1 MALQQSH
8 VKTSNE
14 KFGGRQYFLDWVRIF
29 AFAFLIFYHAG
40 MMFVE
45 WEWHIESGHDSEF
58 LKSIMLLTSKWR
70 LDILF
75 IVSGVA
81 ISFMISKMS
90 LRRFVWQ
97 RIVKL
102 YIPLIFAIVVIVAP
116 QSYFEAVQKGVFEGS
131 FWQFWTSLYFSF
143 SWDERMIAPFPTF
156 NHMWYVLYLV
166 HYTIILLPLF
176 AYINSANGAAW
187 LLKVE
192 GWLAKGSRIVWL
204 PLVIYFVILLINGDY
219 NITHTLIDDSYGNSI
234 FIFALVMGVLFVR
247 MPSVW
252 DAFERNRY
260 LSLIIGLVGYGA
272 LLTIFHTP
280 RAMLPFD
287 GGEAWGK
294 IALVVKW
301 SWIALIIGFAKRHL
315 NYSNKVLRYCN
326 QLVYPFFIL
335 HQTVTI
341 ILGYYV
347 IDWGFSGIVE
357 YVIISIG
364 TFVIC
369 GLFYEILIKNINIL
383 RLLFGMKWRETGRQ
397 GLLAETQG

>member
-1 MALQQSH
+1 MALQQSQ

-29 AFAFLIFYHAG
+29 AFAFLIFYHTG
-40 MMFVE
+40 MMFVK
-45 WEWHIESGHDSEF
+45 WGWHIESGHDSEF
-58 LKSIMLLTSKWR
+58 LKSIMLLTSNWR

-81 ISFMISKMS
+81 ISFMISKMP
-90 LRRFVWQ
+90 LRYFIWQ
-97 RIVKL
+97 RMVKL
-102 YIPLIFAIVVIVAP
+102 YIPLIFAVVVIVAP

-131 FWQFWTSLYFSF
+131 FWQFWTSQYFSF

-176 AYINSANGAAW
+176 AFINSATGAAW

-192 GWLAKGSRIVWL
+192 GWLTKGSRIVWL
-204 PLVIYFVILLINGDY
+204 PMVIYFVILLINGDD
-219 NITHTLIDDSYGNSI
+219 NITHALIDDSYGNSI

-247 MPSVW
+247 MPSIW
-252 DAFERNRY
+252 DTFERNRY

-272 LLTIFHTP
+272 LLTIFYTP
-280 RAMLPFD
+280 REMLPFD

-315 NYSNKVLRYCN
+315 NYTNKILKSACLSFFHPASNSHYN
-326 QLVYPFFIL
+326 IGIL
-335 HQTVTI
+335 CH
-341 ILGYYV
+341 
-347 IDWGFSGIVE
+347 
-357 YVIISIG
+357 
-364 TFVIC
+364 
-369 GLFYEILIKNINIL
+369 
-383 RLLFGMKWRETGRQ
+383 
-397 GLLAETQG
+397 